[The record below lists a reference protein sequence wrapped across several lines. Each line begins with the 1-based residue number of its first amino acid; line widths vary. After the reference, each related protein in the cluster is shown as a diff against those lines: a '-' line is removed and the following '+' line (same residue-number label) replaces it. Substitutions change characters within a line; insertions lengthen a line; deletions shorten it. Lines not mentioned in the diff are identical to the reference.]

1 MTANQI
7 AFQNYLENAR
17 HNVVGEKE
25 SHRHNFSTE
34 VETGRHN
41 ISTELETTRHNKVF
55 ELETGRHN
63 FVTEKETGRH
73 NVATENA
80 ALSNLA
86 FNYAQLAQNRD
97 IAYKNLDLGV
107 HHLNL
112 DISKQEEAARHNSA
126 VESQNFLNWTESE
139 RHNRA
144 NELQATKSLE
154 FSATQLD
161 ETKRHNEETETIS
174 WFSNIL
180 KAPDAISDLV
190 GIPSNAA
197 GSFIKGFIGGN

>member
-17 HNVVGEKE
+17 HNVVGEQE
-25 SHRHNFSTE
+25 FHRHNFTTE
-34 VETGRHN
+34 LETGRHN
-41 ISTELETTRHNKVF
+41 ISTEDETTRHNKKF

-63 FVTEKETGRH
+63 VATEYETGRH

-86 FNYAQLAQNRD
+86 FNYAQLAQNKD
-97 IAYKNLDLGV
+97 IAYKNLDLGF

-112 DISKQEEAARHNSA
+112 DISKQAEIERHNSA
-126 VESQNFLNWTESE
+126 SELFSQIGLNESE

-144 NELQATKSLE
+144 NELQAKNNLQ

-161 ETKRHNEETETIS
+161 EVTRHNKETENIS
-174 WFSNIL
+174 WFSNLL
-180 KAPDAISDLV
+180 KAPNAIKDLV
-190 GIPSNAA
+190 SIPSNAF
-197 GSFIKGFIGGN
+197 GSFIEGFIGG

>member
-25 SHRHNFSTE
+25 SHRHNFTTE

-41 ISTELETTRHNKVF
+41 LSTEAETTRHNTVF

-63 FVTEKETGRH
+63 VTTENETSRH

-112 DISKQEEAARHNSA
+112 DISKQDEVERHNSV
-126 VESQNFLNWTESE
+126 VEMHNLLNFNELE
-139 RHNRA
+139 RHNKA
-144 NELQATKSLE
+144 NELQAKNNLQ
-154 FSATQLD
+154 FSATQL
-161 ETKRHNEETETIS
+161 EEAVRHNEETETIS
-174 WFSNIL
+174 WFSNLL
-180 KAPDAISDLV
+180 KAPAAIEDLV
-190 GIPSNAA
+190 SIPSNAA
-197 GSFIKGFIGGN
+197 GSFLKGFIGG